1 MKPDKINTIFQM
13 ISLSKRGEFALCA
26 YNGVYFI
33 KLKTEIAKL
42 ELVVQSESYLP
53 DKCVQKGV
61 EYATDKLIVCVQGDE
76 FLYLIDRAKKS
87 TQKVKTQMSN
97 HFEIFKLPGYSKLPL
112 LILRDDYALKV
123 LNTQTLKIK

>member
-1 MKPDKINTIFQM
+1 LIFAEHFGNIEVLNSELKVELSMKPDKINTIFQM

-61 EYATDKLIVCVQGDE
+61 EYATDKLIVCV
-76 FLYLIDRAKKS
+76 
-87 TQKVKTQMSN
+87 
-97 HFEIFKLPGYSKLPL
+97 
-112 LILRDDYALKV
+112 
-123 LNTQTLKIK
+123 